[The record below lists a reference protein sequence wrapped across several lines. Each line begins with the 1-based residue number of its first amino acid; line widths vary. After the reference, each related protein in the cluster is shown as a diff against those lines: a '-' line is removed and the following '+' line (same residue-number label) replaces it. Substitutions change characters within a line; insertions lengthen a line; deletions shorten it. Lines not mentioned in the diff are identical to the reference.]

1 MLKAVKFNR
10 YVTLLQSIFGV
21 PRVRSAT
28 HFQVAMAR
36 LTRVTPLSPD
46 AAALSRRPL
55 LGHDHA
61 QCIRS
66 ALAQAD
72 AVCETNG
79 TRLTPLRRRVL
90 ELIWVSHKPL
100 GAYELLDQLT
110 QEGHKPAPPTIY
122 RALDFLL
129 ENRLIHRLA
138 SLNAFL
144 GCSHPGDAH
153 AGYFLICQH
162 CGNTEEITHN
172 PALQSA
178 LNVSTE
184 AAGFTVLQSALEL
197 SGICHHCQAKS
208 S

>member
-1 MLKAVKFNR
+1 M
-10 YVTLLQSIFGV
+10 T
-21 PRVRSAT
+21 
-28 HFQVAMAR
+28 R
-36 LTRVTPLSPD
+36 LSRITPLSPD
-46 AAALSRRPL
+46 ASALSRRPV

-61 QCIRS
+61 QCIRT
-66 ALAQAD
+66 ALTQAD
-72 AVCETNG
+72 AVCEANG
-79 TRLTPLRRRVL
+79 SRLTPLRRRVL

-162 CGNTEEITHN
+162 CGNTEEVAQSE
-172 PALQSA
+172 ALQNA
-178 LNVSTE
+178 LHKTTE

-197 SGICHHCQAKS
+197 SGICQHCRTNT
-208 S
+208 

>member
-1 MLKAVKFNR
+1 MLKAVKFAC
-10 YVTLLQSIFGV
+10 YVTLLQSIFGGL
-21 PRVRSAT
+21 PEQSAT
-28 HFQVAMAR
+28 HDKAAMTR
-36 LTRVTPLSPD
+36 LSRITPLAPNVPT
-46 AAALSRRPL
+46 LGHRPV

-66 ALAQAD
+66 ALARAE
-72 AVCETNG
+72 AVCEANG
-79 TRLTPLRRRVL
+79 TRLTPLRKRVL

-110 QEGHKPAPPTIY
+110 HEGHKPAPPTIY

-153 AGYFLICQH
+153 EGYFLICQR
-162 CGNTEEITHN
+162 CGNTEEVAQSK
-172 PALQSA
+172 ALQTA
-178 LNVSTE
+178 LNATTE
-184 AAGFTVLQSALEL
+184 AAGFTVLNTALEL
-197 SGICHHCQAKS
+197 SGFCQHCRTLT
-208 S
+208 